1 MNELVNAGG
10 SKSGH
15 AIMRAR
21 ARLISLIGDELI
33 SDEPVA
39 VVELVKNA
47 YDADAKTVRVTFSG
61 EDLLDP
67 DTLMVTD
74 DGCGMTLQTVLGAWL
89 EPGTVLKK
97 RQERSP
103 GGRLYQG
110 AKGIGRFAAARLAQS
125 LYMETRSRAQ
135 EDGVTVL
142 LEWGKF
148 NDESFLDE
156 VSIDYEVRPL
166 PELTTGTALTLINL
180 HARKH
185 WAEEDFKSL
194 HNRLSRLI
202 SPFQNKAGAAEIS
215 DFEIDLQIP
224 SFPALTGKVEPHG
237 LTKTPKY
244 RLTGKLSAKGLF
256 NGSID
261 IDGKLSKSFKSIS
274 LGDKGE
280 SVACGPFEVE
290 IRTWDRDRPGLTP
303 YMMKFDLSM
312 AALRSIIDNYSGVS
326 IYRDGFRVH
335 PYGERGL
342 DWLSLDTRSRQN
354 PTLRLANNQV
364 IAAIRISRE
373 DNPDLIDRATREGF
387 VHNQSYEALQEWFKR
402 ILALLEAE
410 RYAVRPREE
419 AKPEEMSTLF
429 EPFDMSEVVKEA
441 DEQLG
446 KKHPVAALV
455 RKKDVDIREGV
466 ERLQEHYSRMLMA
479 AGLGQLVD
487 VVIHEIGAPLGR
499 ANRALDDLEKAMVK
513 MWGSPLD
520 EESTKRFTT
529 LRAWLEQIYN
539 LRERLIPKSA
549 GRRGRTSSFSVQ
561 EEIQGNLELYSSLL
575 AKQNVKVLRKE
586 PSKPVIVHMSRSNL
600 GQIVANLLDN
610 SVYWLTRH
618 HGDGKGGKIDIRL
631 TELKHGFRILFADDG
646 PGIPPEDR
654 DRVFDAEFS
663 RKAHGMGLG
672 LFIARQVIEMYGKLI
687 YRDDGP
693 LSGACFEA
701 SFVERVGL

>member
-1 MNELVNAGG
+1 MNELANVGS

-47 YDADAKTVRVTFSG
+47 YDADAKTVRVAFSG
-61 EDLLDP
+61 ADLLDP
-67 DTLMVTD
+67 DTLTVAD
-74 DGCGMTLQTVLGAWL
+74 DGCGMTLATVLGAWL

-97 RQERSP
+97 RLERSP

-125 LYMETRSRAQ
+125 MYMETRSK
-135 EDGVTVL
+135 EEGEGVTVL

-148 NDESFLDE
+148 NDESYLDE

-166 PELTTGTALTLINL
+166 PELGHGTSLTLIGL

-185 WAEEDFKSL
+185 WSEEDFKTL

-202 SPFQNKAGAAEIS
+202 SPFETSQGAAEIS

-224 SFPALTGKVEPHG
+224 GFPAFTGKVEPHS
-237 LTKTPKY
+237 LTKVPKY
-244 RLTGKLSAKGLF
+244 RLNGELSADGLF
-256 NGSID
+256 NGTMD
-261 IDGKLSKSFKSIS
+261 IDGKPCKAFKNTP
-274 LGDKGE
+274 LGDKGK
-280 SVACGPFEVE
+280 VVGCGPFAVE
-290 IRTWDRDRPGLTP
+290 IRAWDRDRPGLTP
-303 YMMKFDLSM
+303 YMLQFDLSM
-312 AALRSIIDNYSGVS
+312 TGLRDILNNYSGVS
-326 IYRDGFRVH
+326 VYRDGFRVH
-335 PYGERGL
+335 PYGERGF
-342 DWLSLDTRSRQN
+342 DWLSLDTRSRQK
-354 PTLRLANNQV
+354 PTFRLANNQI
-364 IAAIRISRE
+364 IAAIRISRK
-373 DNPDLIDRATREGF
+373 DNAGLIDRATREGF
-387 VHNQSYEALQEWFKR
+387 VHNHPYEELRNWFER
-402 ILALLEAE
+402 VLALLETE
-410 RYAVRPREE
+410 RYGFRPREE

-441 DEQLG
+441 DQQLG

-466 ERLQEHYSRMLMA
+466 ERLQEHYSRLLMA

-499 ANRALDDLEKAMVK
+499 VNRALSELEKSMVN
-513 MWGSPLD
+513 MWGGPLD
-520 EESTKRFTT
+520 EDVTERFTT
-529 LRAWLEQIYN
+529 MRAWLEQIYN
-539 LRERLIPKSA
+539 LRERLVPKSA
-549 GRRGRTSSFSVQ
+549 GRRGRASSFSVQ
-561 EEIQGNLELYSSLL
+561 EEIQGNLELYSSLV
-575 AKQNVKVLRKE
+575 AKQKVEILRKW
-586 PSKPVIVHMSRSNL
+586 PNKAVIVHMSRSNL

-610 SVYWLTRH
+610 SIYWLTRH
-618 HGDGKGGKIDIRL
+618 HGDGKGGKIEIRL

-663 RKAHGMGLG
+663 RKPNGMGLG

-693 LSGACFEA
+693 LAGACFEA
-701 SFVERVGL
+701 SFVQRVGL

>member
-1 MNELVNAGG
+1 MNDSLEADKK
-10 SKSGH
+10 KSGH

-47 YDADAKTVRVTFSG
+47 YDADAKTVRVAFSG

-67 DTLMVTD
+67 DTLTVAD
-74 DGCGMTLQTVLGAWL
+74 DGCGMTLPIVLGAWL

-125 LYMETRSRAQ
+125 LYMETRSKD
-135 EDGVTVL
+135 EDEGVTVL

-148 NDESFLDE
+148 NDESYLDE
-156 VSIDYEVRPL
+156 VSIEYEVRPL
-166 PELTTGTALTLINL
+166 PELQHGTSLTLIGL

-185 WAEEDFKSL
+185 WTEEDFELL

-202 SPFQNKAGAAEIS
+202 SPFQNANGTAEIS

-224 SFPALTGKVEPHG
+224 AYLSLAGKVESHP
-237 LTKTPKY
+237 LTRSPKY
-244 RLTGKLSAKGLF
+244 RLSGTLSADGSF
-256 NGSID
+256 EGSID
-261 IDGKLSKSFKSIS
+261 IDGKIEKSFENTA
-274 LGDKGE
+274 LGKKGE
-280 SVACGPFEVE
+280 VVSCGAFDVE
-290 IRTWDRDRPGLTP
+290 IRAWDRDRPGLAP
-303 YMMKFDLSM
+303 YMLKFNETLTK
-312 AALRSIIDNYSGVS
+312 LRNILNDYSGVS

-354 PTLRLANNQV
+354 PTLRLANNQIV
-364 IAAIRISRE
+364 AAIRISRGA
-373 DNPDLIDRATREGF
+373 NSQLIDRTTREGL
-387 VHNQSYEALQEWFKR
+387 VHNQAYEALQDWFER
-402 ILALLEAE
+402 VLALLEEE
-410 RYAVRPREE
+410 RYRVRPRDE
-419 AKPEEMSTLF
+419 AKPEELSTLF

-446 KKHPVAALV
+446 KKHPVATLV

-466 ERLQEHYSRMLMA
+466 QRLQDHYSRLLLA
-479 AGLGQLVD
+479 AGLGQMVD
-487 VVIHEIGAPLGR
+487 VVVHEIGAPLGR
-499 ANRALDDLEKAMVK
+499 VNRALSELEKAMVK
-513 MWGSPLD
+513 MWGGPLD
-520 EESTKRFTT
+520 EDVTERFTT
-529 LRAWLEQIYN
+529 VRAWLEQIYN
-539 LRERLIPKSA
+539 LRERLVPKSA
-549 GRRGRTSSFSVQ
+549 GRRGRASSFSVQ

-575 AKQNVKVLRKE
+575 AKQKISITRKW
-586 PSKPVIVHMSRSNL
+586 PKDPLIVNMSRSNL

-618 HGDGKGGKIDIRL
+618 HGDGKGGQIEIRV
-631 TELKHGFRILFADDG
+631 TELKHGFRILFSDDG
-646 PGIPPEDR
+646 PGIPSADR
-654 DRVFDAEFS
+654 ERVFDAEFS
-663 RKAHGMGLG
+663 RKPHGMGLG
-672 LFIARQVIEMYGKLI
+672 LFIARQVMDMYGKLI

-693 LSGACFEA
+693 LKGACFEA
-701 SFVERVGL
+701 SFEERVGL